1 LSAGKKNHYSP
12 KSQDLWHTMQ
22 EELLQI
28 SSISEF
34 MIAEDSTHYIQND
47 EPALVVDAIRRLIE
61 NR

>member
-1 LSAGKKNHYSP
+1 
-12 KSQDLWHTMQ
+12 MQ

-47 EPALVVDAIRRLIE
+47 EPVLVVDAIKRLIE
-61 NR
+61 NLKAGVM